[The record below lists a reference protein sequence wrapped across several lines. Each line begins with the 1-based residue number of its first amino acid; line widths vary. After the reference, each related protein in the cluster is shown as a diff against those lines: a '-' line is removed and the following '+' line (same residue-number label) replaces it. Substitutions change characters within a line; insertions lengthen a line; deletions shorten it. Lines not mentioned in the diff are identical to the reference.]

1 MLMEELTPTITEI
14 VKYGL
19 QPNLT
24 ITDKEKLLERNLV
37 KLYGFYFD
45 IAYEFDDATYPD
57 FDTIQLPD
65 IRQNVASNFERFGFY
80 KSVIDITN
88 MDSLTDHAI
97 SDAIDDLTDI
107 IRDLL
112 EIKWRIEHNSLA
124 DGLWY
129 FQFIFQ
135 EHTQQHILN
144 LLNYIKAKS

>member
-1 MLMEELTPTITEI
+1 MEELIPTITEI

-37 KLYGFYFD
+37 KLYDLYFD
-45 IAYEFDDATYPD
+45 IAYEFDDATYPE

-65 IRQNVASNFERFGFY
+65 IRQNVASNFESFGFY

-97 SDAIDDLTDI
+97 GDAIDDLTDI

-112 EIKWRIEHNSLA
+112 EIKWRIEHNGLA

-129 FQFIFQ
+129 FQLIFQ
-135 EHTQQHILN
+135 EHTQRHILN